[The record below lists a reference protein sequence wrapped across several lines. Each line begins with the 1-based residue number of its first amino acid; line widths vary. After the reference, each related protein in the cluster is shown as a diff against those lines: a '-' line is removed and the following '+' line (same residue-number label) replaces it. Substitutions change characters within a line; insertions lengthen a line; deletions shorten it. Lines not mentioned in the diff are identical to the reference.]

1 MSEPTPTSYFNITID
16 CFGYLNRIREPPAG
30 KGKRAGSFMACSI
43 AALQGPTDKPEYT
56 YFDAKVSGRDAQHLI
71 RRCQPAV
78 DAKRKVLIGVRLS
91 DPWIDQFTY
100 PDDHKDP
107 KKRGQSGASLKVRL
121 LLIKWIKVDGKTVY
135 TRPKDDT
142 TAQNRESSVPDESDA
157 VDYPNGTATDLPAP
171 ELPAADAEPAEKA
184 A

>member
-1 MSEPTPTSYFNITID
+1 MSEPTSYFNVLID

-30 KGKRAGSFMACSI
+30 KGKRTAGTFMACSI
-43 AALQGPTDKPEYT
+43 AALQGPTDKPEYC
-56 YFDAKVSGRDAQHLI
+56 YFDAKVTGRDAQHLI

-91 DPWIDQFTY
+91 DPWIDQCTN

-107 KKRGQSGASLKVRL
+107 KKRGQPGASLKVRL

-135 TRPKDDT
+135 ARPKDDAAT
-142 TAQNRESSVPDESDA
+142 QTRDAQTPDESDV
-157 VDYPNGTATDLPAP
+157 VDLPNGAATDVPAP
-171 ELPAADAEPAEKA
+171 ELPAAADAELADKA